1 MVECYFKN
9 KVVVSSSPIAITS
22 PSDFE
27 PASSK
32 DFLEIQG
39 TIEFGFTLKRVSDMR
54 KTYSQM
60 HRRDE
65 YSEHSS
71 IIWPVWSNG

>member
-9 KVVVSSSPIAITS
+9 KVVLSSSPIAVTS

-32 DFLEIQG
+32 AFLEIQG
-39 TIEFGFTLKRVSDMR
+39 TIELGFTLKRVRDMR

-65 YSEHSS
+65 YSEDSS